1 MDAYEI
7 LLKGVTDKVSE
18 ANQSKGRQS
27 FATSKSDLSTLAT
40 GFLNTPEHVV
50 TEYTYSAKDTSGTGE
65 PLKIEK
71 RPAMRYRQSL
81 IPILREL
88 GLDPSDAEK
97 IKEGSVKFSKEHAD
111 ALLEVAQFV
120 QTDYLKAGRKL
131 KFPITDAESTG
142 MELTIQGAPERVV
155 VGNRFS
161 KDQESDQM
169 ITVTKPRR
177 VMKAKNPVPYWL
189 KTTKA
194 GEDK

>member
-50 TEYTYSAKDTSGTGE
+50 AEYTYSAKDTSGTGE

-88 GLDPSDAEK
+88 GSIRAMPRKSKRAQSSSLRSMPTLCLRWPSL
-97 IKEGSVKFSKEHAD
+97 F
-111 ALLEVAQFV
+111 
-120 QTDYLKAGRKL
+120 RR
-131 KFPITDAESTG
+131 
-142 MELTIQGAPERVV
+142 TI
-155 VGNRFS
+155 
-161 KDQESDQM
+161 
-169 ITVTKPRR
+169 
-177 VMKAKNPVPYWL
+177 
-189 KTTKA
+189 
-194 GEDK
+194 